1 MVRESERT
9 ASIRTGDKPGD
20 AGATRRPD
28 QRFAESPAQGTTQA
42 TLTDGARGTGAAR
55 RTTWRIGTHSK
66 ERVRSAGRTASRP
79 LKACGSTSSAVS
91 TSQRACHSGAETLA
105 AEVEA
110 TTDPPSTTSQPS
122 CSQFDGVSGQQVDA
136 SSSCPASHTPAASNT
151 QCCVAA
157 SQTASQRSTEMRRI
171 RFNLHS
177 KGPRPALVKFQIAL
191 PPAGSQQTPKNQR
204 NGNLI
209 LEPRQTPSSTPGT
222 EDRRTGFTGPRQR

>member
-1 MVRESERT
+1 M
-9 ASIRTGDKPGD
+9 
-20 AGATRRPD
+20 
-28 QRFAESPAQGTTQA
+28 
-42 TLTDGARGTGAAR
+42 
-55 RTTWRIGTHSK
+55 
-66 ERVRSAGRTASRP
+66 
-79 LKACGSTSSAVS
+79 S

-110 TTDPPSTTSQPS
+110 TTDPLSTTSQPS

-136 SSSCPASHTPAASNT
+136 SSSCPPSHTPAASNT

-157 SQTASQRSTEMRRI
+157 NQTASQRSTEMRRI

-209 LEPRQTPSSTPGT
+209 LEPRQTPSSTPDT
-222 EDRRTGFTGPRQR
+222 EDRRTGFTGPRQRSSRQKHLDPSPPSAGLRPTHWLAPGLASLPSWPAPTRP